1 MTELIISFL
10 VTLLGIGMIRGYF
23 IRRKYQTLIGKVTD
37 IDESRVGYYKAT
49 IMVPDHGEITVDYKD
64 ADTYE
69 LGQEVNCMWDGKN
82 EVSVAPDVR
91 QSLLVGGLIAITIG
105 IYLVV
110 HYLYIK

>member
-10 VTLLGIGMIRGYF
+10 VTIMGIGMIRGYF
-23 IRRKYQTLIGKVTD
+23 NRRRYQTVIGKVTD

-49 IMVPDHGEITVDYKD
+49 IQVPDHGEITVDYKD
-64 ADTYE
+64 AETYE
-69 LGQEVNCMWDGKN
+69 LGQEVKCMWDGKS

-91 QSLLVGGLIAITIG
+91 QSLLVGGLIAVAFG

-110 HYLYIK
+110 YYFFIK